1 MVEACCNAFMFKSCV
16 SFKKIFS
23 QKVLPNLVEREK
35 QEYVLPKLV
44 ECYPT
49 ITSFD
54 LRMSKGA
61 HDIFALVINSL
72 RVDWQ
77 LKHITISLL
86 KVNNI
91 TRQVLARNLIT
102 LLDAYGL
109 RKKDYCLF

>member
-1 MVEACCNAFMFKSCV
+1 MHLCLRVLFPSKT
-16 SFKKIFS
+16 IFS

-44 ECYPT
+44 ECYST

-54 LRMSKGA
+54 LRRSKGT
-61 HDIFALVINSL
+61 HDIFALVINFL
-72 RVDWQ
+72 KFDWQ

-91 TRQVLARNLIT
+91 TRQYMVNLNVMTMT
-102 LLDAYGL
+102 L
-109 RKKDYCLF
+109 KFVVSFES